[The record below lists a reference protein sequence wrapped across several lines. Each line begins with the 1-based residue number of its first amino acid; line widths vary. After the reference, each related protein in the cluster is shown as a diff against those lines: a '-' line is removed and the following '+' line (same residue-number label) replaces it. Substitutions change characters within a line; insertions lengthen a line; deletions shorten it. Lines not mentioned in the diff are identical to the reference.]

1 MAGFEVSETS
11 IPGLYR
17 VDSKIIEDERGSVMV
32 LHTNSDYEASG
43 LPAIGT
49 RPQTNAPL
57 TRRGAIRGI
66 HAEAAHKHVAV
77 AYGEV
82 YAAIVD
88 LNPESPTFGQ
98 WEGFELERGQGLF
111 VSSGLGN
118 SFQGVSETSIY
129 LYDFEAEWYP
139 GMPGRACDPFDP
151 ELNIAWPIKDVI
163 ISEKDRRNPSLAD
176 IRSENA

>member
-1 MAGFEVSETS
+1 MAGFEVRETT
-11 IPGLYR
+11 IPGLFR
-17 VDSKIIEDERGSVMV
+17 VDAKVIEDERGSVMV
-32 LHTNSDYEASG
+32 LHTDSGYSESG
-43 LPAIGT
+43 LPSIGN

-57 TRRGAIRGI
+57 THKGAIRGI

-88 LNPESPTFGQ
+88 LDPRSETFGQ
-98 WEGFELERGQGLF
+98 WEGFELTRGEGLF
-111 VSSGLGN
+111 ISSGLGN
-118 SFQGVSETSIY
+118 SFQGVSDTSIY

-139 GMPGRACDPFDP
+139 GMPGRACNPLDP
-151 ELNIAWPIKDVI
+151 ELSIPWPIKDVI

-176 IRSENA
+176 IRNESV